1 MSLMNGG
8 LEKGI
13 RQDWVLVQH
22 SRLIDWL
29 RALLV
34 KQCIFSAFLILRKA
48 LQASLTLHLK
58 YFWLC
63 LQRIIVYSDDR
74 DWSWCI
80 RAVSAP
86 AVDHLEY
93 VIFSNR
99 ILKRPILLWLHYWTP
114 LLLSIYI
121 TNQVNM
127 RRAGGCK

>member
-1 MSLMNGG
+1 MYFFCL
-8 LEKGI
+8 
-13 RQDWVLVQH
+13 
-22 SRLIDWL
+22 
-29 RALLV
+29 
-34 KQCIFSAFLILRKA
+34 LILRKA

-63 LQRIIVYSDDR
+63 LQRIIVYSDGR

-80 RAVSAP
+80 GAVSAP

-127 RRAGGCK
+127 RRAGGCKEDADDADAFKIIIKYFVLHIAFKAMNIFLFESIW